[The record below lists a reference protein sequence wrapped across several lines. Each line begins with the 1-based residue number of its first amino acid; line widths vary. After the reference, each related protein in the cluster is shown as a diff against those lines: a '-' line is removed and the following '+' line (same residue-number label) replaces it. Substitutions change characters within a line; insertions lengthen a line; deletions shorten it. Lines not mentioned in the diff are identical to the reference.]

1 MSLVRRLSNE
11 TLHLVPTAI
20 ETPAYDRPGA
30 RIGVVHFGPGAFH
43 RAHQAWYFDEMLKAG
58 GDFAVS
64 AVAVRSGEVEDAL
77 GPQDGLYALA
87 EREAEPRLRVI
98 GALKEV
104 LTAPRAPDRV
114 LARLADPSVRI
125 VTSTVTEKGYC
136 LTPAGDLDLAH
147 PDIRRDL
154 QGAGHPA
161 SFPGWLVAG
170 LAARRA
176 AGHPPFVAV
185 SCDNL
190 SDNGSRLRRAVVQ
203 LADAKGDRG
212 LAAWIAA
219 EARFPST
226 MVDSITPAT
235 DDELREKVRRELGL
249 EDAWPVQRERFVQWV
264 VEDELDA
271 DAAAFA
277 AAGVTLTH
285 DVAAFEKAKLRLLNG
300 AHSTLAYVGL
310 RLGHETV
317 AQAMGDARL
326 AGFVE
331 RMMRQDIAASLPAA
345 QGLDLSAY
353 VAAVLAR
360 FRNPAIAH
368 RLAQIAWD
376 GSQKLPFRILET
388 TAEALAAG
396 RPLERLAVPVAA
408 WMLFVRTRA
417 RTDEA
422 ITDPMADTLL
432 DLGRRLTGE
441 PAADVE
447 AMLALP
453 AIFPPALSAD
463 PRYRAAAAAAYVK
476 LDTDPAS
483 ALGA

>member
-1 MSLVRRLSNE
+1 MVPRLSND
-11 TLHLVPTAI
+11 TLALVPTSV
-20 ETPAYDRPGA
+20 ETPAYDRRA
-30 RIGVVHFGPGAFH
+30 AKVGVVHFGPGAFH

-58 GDFAVS
+58 GDFAVC
-64 AVAVRSGEVEDAL
+64 AVAVRSADVEEAL
-77 GPQDGLYALA
+77 GPQDGLYTLA

-114 LARLADPSVRI
+114 LARLADPAVRI
-125 VTSTVTEKGYC
+125 VTATVTEKGYC

-147 PDIRRDL
+147 PDVQADL
-154 QGAGHPA
+154 RGDGPPR
-161 SFPGWLVAG
+161 SFPGWIAEGLKAR
-170 LAARRA
+170 LAARL
-176 AGHPPFVAV
+176 PPFVTV

-190 SDNGSRLRRAVVQ
+190 SENGRRLHGAVVQ
-203 LADAKGDRG
+203 FAEAMGDLDLRG
-212 LAAWIAA
+212 FVAGD
-219 EARFPST
+219 ARFPST

-235 DDELREKVRRELGL
+235 DDELRDKVRRELGL

-264 VEDELDA
+264 VEDELGA
-271 DAAAFA
+271 DAEAFA
-277 AAGVTLTH
+277 AAGVTLTR

-331 RMMRQDIAASLPAA
+331 RTMRQDIAASLAA
-345 QGLDLSAY
+345 AEGLDLAAY
-353 VAAVLAR
+353 VDAVLAR

-408 WMLFVRTRA
+408 WMLFVRARA
-417 RTDEA
+417 RAGEP

-432 DLGRRLTGE
+432 ALGRRLTGE
-441 PAADVE
+441 PGADVD
-447 AMLALP
+447 AVLALSSV
-453 AIFPPALSAD
+453 FPPALAAD
-463 PRYRAAAAAAYVK
+463 PRYRTAVADAYSR
-476 LDTDPAS
+476 LDTDPPTALS
-483 ALGA
+483 A

>member
-1 MSLVRRLSNE
+1 MQRLSNE
-11 TLHLVPTAI
+11 TLHLAPPSV
-20 ETPAYDRPGA
+20 ETPAYDRLAA

-58 GDFAVS
+58 GGFAVC
-64 AVAVRSGEVEDAL
+64 AVAVRSADVEDAL
-77 GPQDGLYALA
+77 GPQDGLYTLV
-87 EREAEPRLRVI
+87 ECEAEPRMRVI

-104 LTAPRAPDRV
+104 LTAPRAPGRV
-114 LARLADPSVRI
+114 LARLADPGVRI

-136 LTPAGDLDLAH
+136 LTPAGDLNLGH
-147 PDIRRDL
+147 PDVQADL
-154 QGAGHPA
+154 RGDGPPR
-161 SFPGWLVAG
+161 SFPGLIAQG
-170 LAARRA
+170 LKARLEARL
-176 AGHPPFVAV
+176 PPFVTV

-190 SDNGSRLRRAVVQ
+190 SDNGRRLHRAVVQ
-203 LADAKGDRG
+203 FAEAMGDRDLRG
-212 LAAWIAA
+212 FVAGD
-219 EARFPST
+219 ARFPST

-235 DDELREKVRRELGL
+235 DDELRGKVRRELGL

-264 VEDELDA
+264 VEDELGA
-271 DAAAFA
+271 DAPAFA

-317 AQAMGDARL
+317 SQAMGDARL

-331 RMMRQDIAASLPAA
+331 RMMRQDITTSLPATD
-345 QGLDLSAY
+345 GLDLGAY
-353 VAAVLAR
+353 VDAVLGR

-368 RLAQIAWD
+368 RLSQIAWD

-408 WMLFVRTRA
+408 WMLFVRARA
-417 RTDEA
+417 RGGET
-422 ITDPMADTLL
+422 ITDPMAEPLL
-432 DLGRRLTGE
+432 DIGRRLTGE
-441 PAADVE
+441 PAADVD
-447 AMLALP
+447 ALLALS
-453 AIFPPALSAD
+453 AVFPPALAAD
-463 PRYRAAAAAAYVK
+463 PRYRAAVASAYGR
-476 LDTDPAS
+476 LDTDPPAALS
-483 ALGA
+483 A